1 MLARVNRIVQ
11 GDDLR
16 RVSRKGTKFRSP
28 LVIGSRVHTD
38 SDSLARFGFIVSKQ
52 VGGAVTRNTVK
63 RRLRALA
70 AQTLVENPV
79 GYDMVV
85 RAQAGSSTV
94 PFEVIARDWEQLVL
108 QLVKS

>member
-1 MLARVNRIVQ
+1 M
-11 GDDLR
+11 
-16 RVSRKGTKFRSP
+16 
-28 LVIGSRVHTD
+28 
-38 SDSLARFGFIVSKQ
+38 SKQ

-85 RAQAGSSTV
+85 RAQSGSSAV
-94 PFEVIARDWEQLVL
+94 PFEVLARDWEQLVS
-108 QLVKS
+108 QLVKY

>member
-11 GDDLR
+11 SDDLR

-38 SDSLARFGFIVSKQ
+38 RDSHARFGFIVSKQ

-85 RAQAGSSTV
+85 RAQSGSSAV
-94 PFEVIARDWEQLVL
+94 PFEVLARDWEQLVS